1 MTRKAKLDIL
11 EIHAEERPAD
21 QEPAPPPESEP
32 ESPLPLPPRFR
43 LHKKLVV
50 LCAIALIGCCIVGGS
65 AYFWLRAG
73 KQAASSP
80 ADNGRSP
87 AVLAA
92 TRHPVVTLDKFM
104 IDYRGQGDTVRIA
117 VFALAVEL
125 DESVKKQAV
134 ENQPELRGEI
144 YALSKKRSV
153 DSLRS
158 SAERGALKNEIAAE
172 LEKRLG
178 AGSVKAVFFT
188 TFYIL

>member
-1 MTRKAKLDIL
+1 MARKAKLDIL
-11 EIHAEERPAD
+11 EIHAEERPTD
-21 QEPAPPPESEP
+21 PEPVPPPESEL
-32 ESPLPLPPRFR
+32 ESPPPPRFR

-50 LCAIALIGCCIVGGS
+50 LCALAIIGCCILGGG
-65 AYFWLRAG
+65 AYFWLRTGNQAAVVPAG
-73 KQAASSP
+73 KRSSP
-80 ADNGRSP
+80 T
-87 AVLAA
+87 VLAA
-92 TRHPVVTLDKFM
+92 MRQHVVTFDDFV
-104 IDYRGQGDTVRIA
+104 IDYRDQRDTVRIA

-125 DESVKKQAV
+125 SESVTMQAV
-134 ENQPELRGEI
+134 ENLPGLRGEI

-178 AGSVKAVFFT
+178 AGSVKAVLFT